1 MEGDNVIAQ
10 SLPSANIRPEQTQ
23 TVTNNTDKRIEIN
36 NEINFYTPT
45 DDPIETARRI
55 KESQQEAAQE
65 W

>member
-1 MEGDNVIAQ
+1 MSIDNVIAM
-10 SLPSANIRPEQTQ
+10 SLPNANIMPDKTQ
-23 TVTNNTDKRIEIN
+23 TVTNSTEKHIEIN

-55 KESQQEAAQE
+55 KESQQEAAAE